1 MARRCVLQCDPE
13 PVERTVGQIKT
24 RGKRSCI
31 NFAWEEGRGGGGGGY
46 SSIFYFAARTSRPIG
61 VCSLNTKS

>member
-31 NFAWEEGRGGGGGGY
+31 NFAWEEGRGGGGATPP
-46 SSIFYFAARTSRPIG
+46 SSILG
-61 VCSLNTKS
+61 LGLVGL